1 MTTLLATEP
10 FTVDDEINSLIC
22 SKNRKR
28 RHILK
33 SKENTYNHKCTKVL
47 KRKLKKYKLRQ
58 DGEED
63 QDVLDVSKIL
73 ISSLVIKSPNSE
85 NKPIII
91 ESEFGELRPKN
102 YLFKMVRKK
111 ESVKISDSIKN
122 SNTEVN
128 IQDVT
133 ISIPLAVTGQEKKQ
147 TNAFKLLM
155 DSRNKSL
162 GSNSPGKEKN
172 NENSDTEEVVERK
185 NIKAKR
191 NLLLQKMAEAKG
203 SLRNKEIE
211 EYQDNIIKKQ
221 LEKRAERLKSMILKD
236 NAVKG
241 NEKSKEPVSKES
253 VDPKKPKDKAEVTNN
268 NNTKKKAKTLK
279 IVDIFNTI
287 EDPINIS
294 PVKKFISKEDQ
305 EFLKKLSPSLKKKES
320 MLCYF
325 KKVDRDSDTSPTN
338 TENDNV
344 IKVKLQTRN
353 KRRGKKKKLSLKK
366 EPVESED
373 MIDIVEE
380 NSQDKTRNMI
390 QEEKMNKVNG
400 LSLNEKG
407 IVEVENVPNSHVP
420 EAVLVEELTSCN
432 DVLVEAT
439 LAKSDRQKRKRTFKR
454 DVKPIESEDTILNND
469 SRPKRSV
476 KRPVKYVD
484 DAGLSSSDEELH
496 IFTPKKKK
504 HIDSTVS
511 DKKPVNTKSDQ
522 TSDEPVKS
530 KTQKKEEKA
539 LKEKVVP
546 KKPAKL
552 APIFTPKQSDPA
564 ALEAKQKFLQ
574 SGVPDKLKKI
584 IQQQKISSIPDISF
598 PVVVHVQ
605 QCNQLEENKLAVN
618 IPLMNVTDE
627 TCPLYYEKDAFR
639 KLLSLNQAVHSY
651 CIDTNQKRSTQ
662 KMLQIIKQL
671 HPKFPVYRT
680 YRYLRGKARGE
691 FKDCNYVDV
700 DNSIEMIGDM
710 ADVTNDSPDRLN
722 WTDKYKAMSTS
733 QIIGNFETIKELR
746 KWLISWTENNVKYKA
761 KSKPGSDSSDYY
773 QSDTDSRESMKSMNN
788 LLILTGPTGCGKTAS
803 IYAVASDLSM
813 KVIEVNSSSKRTGK
827 IMLQDL
833 QEATQSHK
841 VNRGTGNTENS
852 QKSQEKSQ
860 PDLTIKIKKRGRPKK
875 SLEEKTKKEV
885 GKTEVLSGTS
895 SGPSYS
901 QESTR
906 TDSSLILIDDADIV
920 FDQDD
925 GFTSAIVQLVQ
936 SSKRPVILI
945 TSTLVCPHLQR
956 FLQNGKILKMYPLLP
971 RMLGTWLD
979 IMCLADSG
987 TCWPGAGAKFLNY
1000 YKGDIRKTI
1009 NYLQFCIP
1017 SYVNGLASE
1026 DESASQNVDLYKAN
1040 IDEENSCMS
1049 WADNDDSER
1058 RTGASVDPNVNLE
1071 TNTIWNDFADKHTN
1085 LLDVTY
1091 PEQIFNI
1098 WWSMPCLLTPEN
1110 KSDDS
1115 PPSKKNVSL
1124 ELEAMA
1130 NAADALSLS
1139 DYISHNNQDSN
1150 TNIAS
1155 DPWCFPEGHSV
1166 SERENLDSYHSEYEV
1181 TNEICQTMVT
1191 SSIVTA
1197 QDVLGCDRNTNIHF
1211 PGMSLQRQ
1219 RDRVVTR
1226 HSSVT
1231 SYLNASAVLD
1241 RRALALDYWS
1251 SCRTICRLE
1260 KNKNDT
1266 NMKRNN
1272 RFCHYLK
1279 SLSILC
1285 KSDTFDNLC
1294 DSLCSNEGTKLNI
1307 NNFNE

>member
-1 MTTLLATEP
+1 MTTLLATEL
-10 FTVDDEINSLIC
+10 FTVDDETNPLIC
-22 SKNRKR
+22 SKNRRR

-47 KRKLKKYKLRQ
+47 KRKLRKYKLRQ

-73 ISSLVIKSPNSE
+73 ISSLVIKSPNSGKE
-85 NKPIII
+85 PFII
-91 ESEFGELRPKN
+91 EGEFEELRPKN

-111 ESVKISDSIKN
+111 ETVKISDNIKN
-122 SNTEVN
+122 SNTEVD

-133 ISIPLAVTGQEKKQ
+133 VSIPSAVTGQEKKE

-162 GSNSPGKEKN
+162 GTNSPGKEKSS
-172 NENSDTEEVVERK
+172 ENSDNEEALERK

-203 SLRNKEIE
+203 SIRNKEIE
-211 EYQDNIIKKQ
+211 EYQDNIIRKQ
-221 LEKRAERLKSMILKD
+221 LEKRAEKLKSMILKD
-236 NAVKG
+236 NKVKET
-241 NEKSKEPVSKES
+241 EKSKATVSKDS
-253 VDPKKPKDKAEVTNN
+253 IDPKKHKDKVEVTNN
-268 NNTKKKAKTLK
+268 NNRKKQPKTLTN
-279 IVDIFNTI
+279 VDIFNTI
-287 EDPINIS
+287 EDPINVS

-325 KKVDRDSDTSPTN
+325 KKVDRDSDVSPTS
-338 TENDNV
+338 TENETI

-353 KRRGKKKKLSLKK
+353 KKRGKKKKLSLIK
-366 EPVESED
+366 EPLDSGDTVN
-373 MIDIVEE
+373 IIEE
-380 NSQDKTRNMI
+380 NSPDKASTI
-390 QEEKMNKVNG
+390 VQEEEMSKANG
-400 LSLNEKG
+400 LSYENEE
-407 IVEVENVPNSHVP
+407 VDVENIHIP
-420 EAVLVEELTSCN
+420 EAVLVEEVTTCD
-432 DVLVEAT
+432 DVLVEAN
-439 LAKSDRQKRKRTFKR
+439 LGKKDRQKRKRT
-454 DVKPIESEDTILNND
+454 VKLDAKQINESEDTILNND

-476 KRPVKYVD
+476 KRPMKYVD
-484 DAGLSSSDEELH
+484 DMCLSSSDEDLH

-504 HIDSTVS
+504 HINGSIN
-511 DKKPVNTKSDQ
+511 DKKPLNTKSNQ

-530 KTQKKEEKA
+530 KSQKKEEKV
-539 LKEKVVP
+539 LKETVIS

-552 APIFTPKQSDPA
+552 APIFTPKQTDPA

-574 SGVPDKLKKI
+574 SGVPEKLKKI
-584 IQQQKISSIPDISF
+584 IQQQKINSIPDTSF
-598 PVVVHVQ
+598 PVVVHVRQ
-605 QCNQLEENKLAVN
+605 YNNLEENKIPVN
-618 IPLMNVTDE
+618 IPLINVTDE
-627 TCPLYYEKDAFR
+627 TCPLSYGEDAFR
-639 KLLSLNQAVHSY
+639 KLLCLNQPVHSY
-651 CIDTNQKRSTQ
+651 CLDTNQKRSTQ

-691 FKDCNYVDV
+691 IKNCIQNFVDV
-700 DNSIEMIGDM
+700 DNSIEIIGDVV
-710 ADVTNDSPDRLN
+710 DVTNDSPDRLN

-733 QIIGNFETIKELR
+733 QIIGNFETVKELR
-746 KWLISWTENNVKYKA
+746 KWLISWTENNVKFKA

-841 VNRGTGNTENS
+841 VNRGTGNMENS

-860 PDLTIKIKKRGRPKK
+860 PDFKIKIKKRGRPKK
-875 SLEEKTKKEV
+875 SIEEKTKKEL

-895 SGPSYS
+895 SGQSYS
-901 QESTR
+901 QESSR

-925 GFTSAIVQLVQ
+925 GFSSAIVQLVQ
-936 SSKRPVILI
+936 CSKRPVILI
-945 TSTLVCPHLQR
+945 TSSLVCPHLQR

-1000 YKGDIRKTI
+1000 FKGDIRKTI
-1009 NYLQFCIP
+1009 NYLQFYIT
-1017 SYVNGLASE
+1017 SYLNGAASE
-1026 DESASQNVDLYKAN
+1026 DETASQNVDLYKAN

-1058 RTGASVDPNVNLE
+1058 RTGTLVDPTVNLE
-1071 TNTIWNDFADKHTN
+1071 TNTIWNDFTEKHTN
-1085 LLDVTY
+1085 FTY
-1091 PEQIFNI
+1091 PSQIFNI
-1098 WWSMPCLLTPEN
+1098 WWSMPHLLATEN
-1110 KSDDS
+1110 KSEDS
-1115 PPSKKNVSL
+1115 PPSRKNVSL

-1130 NAADALSLS
+1130 NAADAFSLA
-1139 DYISHNNQDSN
+1139 DYISHTNPDAD

-1166 SERENLDSYHSEYEV
+1166 SERENLDSYHNEYEV

-1191 SSIVTA
+1191 SSIVAA

-1211 PGMSLQRQ
+1211 PGMNLHRQ
-1219 RDRVVTR
+1219 RDRVVSR

-1231 SYLNASAVLD
+1231 MYLNASAVLD
-1241 RRALALDYWS
+1241 RRALALDYWP

>member
-1 MTTLLATEP
+1 MTTLLATEL
-10 FTVDDEINSLIC
+10 FTVDDETNPLIC
-22 SKNRKR
+22 SKNRRR

-33 SKENTYNHKCTKVL
+33 SKENTYNHKCNKVL
-47 KRKLKKYKLRQ
+47 KRKLRKYKLRQ

-73 ISSLVIKSPNSE
+73 ISSLVIKSPNGG
-85 NKPIII
+85 KDPFII
-91 ESEFGELRPKN
+91 EGEFEELRPKN

-111 ESVKISDSIKN
+111 ETVKISDNIKN
-122 SNTEVN
+122 SNTEVD

-133 ISIPLAVTGQEKKQ
+133 VSIPSGVTGQEKKQ

-162 GSNSPGKEKN
+162 GTNSPGKEKSS
-172 NENSDTEEVVERK
+172 ENSDNEEALERK
-185 NIKAKR
+185 SIKAKR

-203 SLRNKEIE
+203 SIRNKEIE
-211 EYQDNIIKKQ
+211 EYQDNIIRKQ
-221 LEKRAERLKSMILKD
+221 LEKRAEKLKSMILKD
-236 NAVKG
+236 NKVKET
-241 NEKSKEPVSKES
+241 EKSKATVSKDS
-253 VDPKKPKDKAEVTNN
+253 NDPKKHKDKVEVTNN
-268 NNTKKKAKTLK
+268 NNRKKQPKTLTN
-279 IVDIFNTI
+279 VDIFNTI
-287 EDPINIS
+287 EDPINVS

-305 EFLKKLSPSLKKKES
+305 EFLKKLSPSLKKTES
-320 MLCYF
+320 VLCYF
-325 KKVDRDSDTSPTN
+325 KKVDRDSDVSPTS
-338 TENDNV
+338 TENENI

-353 KRRGKKKKLSLKK
+353 KKRGKKKKLSLIK
-366 EPVESED
+366 EPLDSGDTINIIED
-373 MIDIVEE
+373 NIPDKVSTIVQVEE
-380 NSQDKTRNMI
+380 MSKA
-390 QEEKMNKVNG
+390 NG
-400 LSLNEKG
+400 LSYENEE
-407 IVEVENVPNSHVP
+407 VDVENIHVP
-420 EAVLVEELTSCN
+420 EAVLVEEVTTCDN
-432 DVLVEAT
+432 VLVEAN
-439 LAKSDRQKRKRTFKR
+439 LGKKDRQKRKRT
-454 DVKPIESEDTILNND
+454 VKLDAKPNESDETILNND

-476 KRPVKYVD
+476 KRPMKYVD
-484 DAGLSSSDEELH
+484 DMCLSSSDEDLH

-504 HIDSTVS
+504 HINGTIN
-511 DKKPVNTKSDQ
+511 DKKPLNTKSNQ

-530 KTQKKEEKA
+530 KSQKKEEKVV
-539 LKEKVVP
+539 KETVIS

-552 APIFTPKQSDPA
+552 APIFTPKQDPA

-574 SGVPDKLKKI
+574 SGVPEKLKKI
-584 IQQQKISSIPDISF
+584 IQQQKINSIPDTSF
-598 PVVVHVQ
+598 PVVVHVRQ
-605 QCNQLEENKLAVN
+605 YNNLEENKMPVN
-618 IPLMNVTDE
+618 IPLINITDE
-627 TCPLYYEKDAFR
+627 TCPLSYGEDAFR
-639 KLLSLNQAVHSY
+639 KLLCLNQPVHSY
-651 CIDTNQKRSTQ
+651 CLDANQKRSTQ

-691 FKDCNYVDV
+691 IKDCIQNFVDV
-700 DNSIEMIGDM
+700 DNSIEIIGDVV
-710 ADVTNDSPDRLN
+710 DVANDSPDRLN

-733 QIIGNFETIKELR
+733 QIIGNFETVKELR
-746 KWLISWTENNVKYKA
+746 KWLISWTENNVKFRA

-841 VNRGTGNTENS
+841 VNRGTGNMENS

-860 PDLTIKIKKRGRPKK
+860 PDFRIKIKKRGRPKK
-875 SLEEKTKKEV
+875 SIEEKTKKEV

-895 SGPSYS
+895 SGQSYS

-925 GFTSAIVQLVQ
+925 GFSSAIVQLVQ
-936 SSKRPVILI
+936 CSKRPVILI
-945 TSTLVCPHLQR
+945 TSSLVCPHLQR

-987 TCWPGAGAKFLNY
+987 TCWPGVGAKFLNY
-1000 YKGDIRKTI
+1000 FKGDIRKTI
-1009 NYLQFCIP
+1009 NYLQFYIT
-1017 SYVNGLASE
+1017 SYLNGAASE
-1026 DESASQNVDLYKAN
+1026 DETTSQNVDLYKAN

-1058 RTGASVDPNVNLE
+1058 KTGTSVDPTVNLE
-1071 TNTIWNDFADKHTN
+1071 TNTIWNDFAEKHTN
-1085 LLDVTY
+1085 FTY
-1091 PEQIFNI
+1091 PAQIFNI
-1098 WWSMPCLLTPEN
+1098 WWSMPHLLATEN
-1110 KSDDS
+1110 KSEDS
-1115 PPSKKNVSL
+1115 PPSRKNVSL

-1130 NAADALSLS
+1130 NAADAFSLA
-1139 DYISHNNQDSN
+1139 DYISHNNPDSD

-1166 SERENLDSYHSEYEV
+1166 SERENLDSYHNEYEV

-1191 SSIVTA
+1191 SSIVAA

-1211 PGMSLQRQ
+1211 PGMNLHRQ
-1219 RDRVVTR
+1219 RDRVVSR

-1231 SYLNASAVLD
+1231 GYLNASAVLD
-1241 RRALALDYWS
+1241 RRGLALDYWP